1 MKFLILY
8 GLLFA
13 FGLMNAQQTQVDSA
27 QTIVQK
33 YYNNDLSDSLRKDYK
48 AKIAHMDKYIAQDS
62 VNPKAFLQRGVYYGL
77 LGLSVE
83 AISDYDIAIKLNDNQ
98 PIAYFNR
105 ALAKARFRY
114 SYDACYDLKKA
125 YILGLDQANKIF
137 NSYCNLYKTK
147 INQEVSSN

>member
-1 MKFLILY
+1 MKFFILY
-8 GLLFA
+8 LLLFA
-13 FGLMNAQQTQVDSA
+13 FGFINAQQSKIDSA
-27 QTIVQK
+27 QSKIQK
-33 YYNNDLSDSLRKDYK
+33 YYNNDLSDSLRNDYN

-62 VNPKAFLQRGVYYGL
+62 VNPKAFLQRGVYYGM

-83 AISDYDIAIKLNDNQ
+83 AISDYDMAIKLNDNQ

-125 YILGLDQANKIF
+125 YILGLDQANEIF
-137 NSYCNLYKTK
+137 NSYCRLYQTK
-147 INQEVSSN
+147 IDQEISSN

>member
-1 MKFLILY
+1 MKFFILY
-8 GLLFA
+8 LLLFA
-13 FGLMNAQQTQVDSA
+13 FGFINAQQSKIDSA
-27 QTIVQK
+27 QSKIQK
-33 YYNNDLSDSLRKDYK
+33 YYNNDLSDSLRNDYN

-62 VNPKAFLQRGVYYGL
+62 VNPKAFLQRGVYYGM

-83 AISDYDIAIKLNDNQ
+83 AISDYDMAIKLNDNQ

-125 YILGLDQANKIF
+125 YILGLDQANEIF
-137 NSYCNLYKTK
+137 NSYCRLYKTK
-147 INQEVSSN
+147 IDQEISSN

>member
-1 MKFLILY
+1 MKFSILS
-8 GLLFA
+8 LFLFA
-13 FGLMNAQQTQVDSA
+13 FGFVNAQQTQVDSA
-27 QTIVQK
+27 QTKIEK
-33 YYNNDLSDSLRKDYK
+33 YYNNDLSDSLRNDYK

-62 VNPKAFLQRGVYYGL
+62 VNPKAFLQRGVYYGQ

-83 AISDYDIAIKLNDNQ
+83 AISDYDMAIELNENQ

-125 YILGLDQANKIF
+125 YTLGLDQANEIF
-137 NSYCNLYKTK
+137 NAYCRLYKTK
-147 INQEVSSN
+147 IDQEVASN

>member
-1 MKFLILY
+1 MKFFILY
-8 GLLFA
+8 LLLFA
-13 FGLMNAQQTQVDSA
+13 FGFINAQQTKIDSA
-27 QTIVQK
+27 QSKIQK
-33 YYNNDLSDSLRKDYK
+33 YYNNDLSDSLRNDYK

-62 VNPKAFLQRGVYYGL
+62 VNPKAFLQRGVYYGM

-83 AISDYDIAIKLNDNQ
+83 AISDYDMAIKLNDNQ

-125 YILGLDQANKIF
+125 YILGLDQANEIF
-137 NSYCNLYKTK
+137 NSYCRKKKKK
-147 INQEVSSN
+147 IDQEISSN

>member
-1 MKFLILY
+1 MKFFILY
-8 GLLFA
+8 LLLFA
-13 FGLMNAQQTQVDSA
+13 FGFINAQQSKIDSA
-27 QTIVQK
+27 QSKIQK
-33 YYNNDLSDSLRKDYK
+33 YYNNDLSDSLRNDYN

-62 VNPKAFLQRGVYYGL
+62 VNPKAFLQRGVYYGM

-83 AISDYDIAIKLNDNQ
+83 AISDYDMAIKLNDNQ

-125 YILGLDQANKIF
+125 YILGLDQANEIF
-137 NSYCNLYKTK
+137 NSYCRLYKTK
-147 INQEVSSN
+147 IDQEIPSN

>member
-1 MKFLILY
+1 MKFFILY
-8 GLLFA
+8 LLLFA
-13 FGLMNAQQTQVDSA
+13 FGFINAQQSKIDSA
-27 QTIVQK
+27 QSKIQK
-33 YYNNDLSDSLRKDYK
+33 YYNNDLSDSLRNDYN

-62 VNPKAFLQRGVYYGL
+62 VNPKAFLQRGVYYGM

-83 AISDYDIAIKLNDNQ
+83 AISDYDMAIKLNDNQ

-125 YILGLDQANKIF
+125 YILGLDQANEIF
-137 NSYCNLYKTK
+137 NSYCRLYKTK
-147 INQEVSSN
+147 MDQEIPSN

>member
-1 MKFLILY
+1 MKFFILY
-8 GLLFA
+8 SLLFA
-13 FGLMNAQQTQVDSA
+13 FGFINAQQTKIDSA
-27 QTIVQK
+27 QSKIQK
-33 YYNNDLSDSLRKDYK
+33 YYNNDLSDSLRNDYK

-62 VNPKAFLQRGVYYGL
+62 ANPKAFLQRGVYYGM

-125 YILGLDQANKIF
+125 YILGLDQANEIF
-137 NSYCNLYKTK
+137 NSYCRLYKTK
-147 INQEVSSN
+147 IDQEISSN

>member
-1 MKFLILY
+1 MKFFILY
-8 GLLFA
+8 SLLFA
-13 FGLMNAQQTQVDSA
+13 FGFINAQQTKIDSV
-27 QTIVQK
+27 QSKIQK
-33 YYNNDLSDSLRKDYK
+33 YYNNDLSDSLRNDYK

-62 VNPKAFLQRGVYYGL
+62 VNPKAFLQRGVYYGM

-105 ALAKARFRY
+105 ALAEARFRY

-125 YILGLDQANKIF
+125 YILGLDQANEIF
-137 NSYCNLYKTK
+137 NSYCRLYKTK
-147 INQEVSSN
+147 IDQEISSN

>member
-1 MKFLILY
+1 MKFFILY
-8 GLLFA
+8 LLLFA
-13 FGLMNAQQTQVDSA
+13 FGFINAQQSKIDSA
-27 QTIVQK
+27 QSKIQK
-33 YYNNDLSDSLRKDYK
+33 YYNNDLSDSLRNDYN

-62 VNPKAFLQRGVYYGL
+62 VNPKAFLQRGVYYGM

-83 AISDYDIAIKLNDNQ
+83 AISDYDMAIKLNDNQ

-125 YILGLDQANKIF
+125 YILGLDQANEIF
-137 NSYCNLYKTK
+137 NSYCRLYKTK
-147 INQEVSSN
+147 IDQEISF